1 MKKSVTILVPAYNE
15 EKNLKDTVNNIN
27 SALKN
32 FISDYEI
39 LVFDD
44 YSKDKTGEIADELA
58 KKDSRIK
65 VIHNPKNMGLG
76 YNYRRAIQLASKEF
90 FMMVVGDNDLSPKEI
105 RFVLSHIG
113 RADVVIP
120 YHMNDKTARTFLRLV
135 ISKTFIHLMNTLMG
149 LNLRAYTTM
158 ILHKTKLLKQINI
171 TTDSFAYQPEILAK
185 LLKSGSNFMEIG
197 INYADD
203 EESGDTKFFKIKNFI
218 GIFKTISHLFWL
230 IRISER
236 RIYNKRPIR
245 VK

>member
-15 EKNLKDTVNNIN
+15 EKNLNDTVNNIN

-44 YSKDKTGEIADELA
+44 CSKDRTGEIADELA

-65 VIHNPKNMGLG
+65 VIHNPRNMGLG
-76 YNYRRAIQLASKEF
+76 YNYRRAIQLASNEF
-90 FMMVVGDNDLSPKEI
+90 FIMVVGDNDLSSKEI
-105 RFVLSHIG
+105 RFILSHIG

-120 YHMNDKTARTFLRLV
+120 YHMNEKTARPFLRLF
-135 ISKTFIHLMNTLMG
+135 ISKTFIHLMNILVG
-149 LNLRAYTTM
+149 LDLRAYTTM
-158 ILHKTKLLKQINI
+158 VLHRTKLLKQIDI
-171 TTDSFAYQPEILAK
+171 TTDSFAYQPEILSK
-185 LLKSGSNFMEIG
+185 LLKSGNNFMEIG

-203 EESGDTKFFKIKNFI
+203 EESRETKFFKIKNFI
-218 GIFKTISHLFWL
+218 GIFRTISHLFWL

-236 RIYNKRPIR
+236 RTYNKRPIR
-245 VK
+245 IK